1 MGKIGDLWVRLGLK
15 SDDYKKGMKDAQK
28 ETTSFSDKLGK
39 MKAAALAVWAAVGAG
54 AIKLAKEFISATN
67 AMSDAWEQSMSK
79 MKASFNSLMG
89 QITANV
95 KKDKGWWLRLFTPN
109 SAEGQQLGANAKIA
123 GEAAKEMTKAFDA
136 EFELVNSVRLQRAQI
151 QEELNELYIAM
162 RNTTLSPADRKA
174 AADRYRSL
182 LQPLVDA
189 EIAVYSNMLDK
200 ASAAW
205 QAGTGLSRE
214 YSTAEISEFFANYGT
229 NPAAM
234 TAKYGELAGVYEN
247 QKNDTQNQV
256 IYDILTK
263 LEQKNAEMSDVN
275 KVLSRTE
282 LAIDKA
288 LVDFD
293 ARLAQDLESG
303 LQEVESVLN
312 DEDFF
317 DLEIEFE
324 DIDLSKFDEAIEK
337 LKEKGAEWVEAK
349 KQIDAEI
356 AAQNEM
362 LAATI
367 ADSLGG
373 ATQAFTDM
381 LFNLEGADAKNI
393 LAALLQPFAQT
404 AGQLGTMLI
413 TQGLAIDAFKES
425 LKSLQGGVAIA
436 AGAAL
441 LAVSAAMKSGIQALA
456 GGQASASTATT
467 YSGNES
473 AGTMGFDTYDSTITV
488 EVVGKLSGSDILLAG
503 SNQQKKWNR

>member
-28 ETTSFSDKLGK
+28 ETSSFSDKLGK
-39 MKAAALAVWAAVGAG
+39 MKAGALAVWAAVGAG
-54 AIKLAKEFISATN
+54 AIKLAKEFIGATN

-79 MKASFNSLMG
+79 MKASFSSLMG
-89 QITANV
+89 QVTANA

-174 AADRYRSL
+174 AADRYRAL

-200 ASAAW
+200 ASKAW

-229 NPAAM
+229 NPEGM

-256 IYDILTK
+256 IFDILTR
-263 LEQKNAEMSDVN
+263 LEQANAQMSDVN

-288 LVDFD
+288 LSEFDIKLAEDLQGGLDDVYAAIDAIDF
-293 ARLAQDLESG
+293 S
-303 LQEVESVLN
+303 
-312 DEDFF
+312 
-317 DLEIEFE
+317 
-324 DIDLSKFDEAIEK
+324 DIDIEMPEIDMSAFDRAEERLGQFVDEWA
-337 LKEKGAEWVEAK
+337 KE
-349 KQIDAEI
+349 QQEI
-356 AAQNEM
+356 AQLNEA
-362 LAATI
+362 LSNTI
-367 ADSLGG
+367 ANSIAGG
-373 ATQAFTDM
+373 VQAFTDM
-381 LFNLEGADAKNI
+381 LFNLEGADATQV
-393 LAALLQPFAQT
+393 LSALMQPFADT
-404 AGQLGTMLI
+404 AAQLGTMLI
-413 TQGLAIDAFKES
+413 AQGVAVEAFNKS
-425 LKSLQGGVAIA
+425 LSSLQGAPAIA
-436 AGAAL
+436 AGVAL

-456 GGQASASTATT
+456 GGKGGATTAST
-467 YSGNES
+467 YSGSDS
-473 AGTMGFDTYDSTITV
+473 ANGMSFDNYDSTITV